1 MQVTKGHNQG
11 CQLKSFELR
20 TLTAAQEKGE
30 ALESKVKGLVLKC
43 EERER
48 KLAIFHY
55 LNTSLLFF
63 IKFMVIV
70 LSSITKTKFSRN
82 YI

>member
-1 MQVTKGHNQG
+1 M
-11 CQLKSFELR
+11 
-20 TLTAAQEKGE
+20 
-30 ALESKVKGLVLKC
+30 ESKVKGLVLKC